1 VATKEEAVKPD
12 KPIVR
17 RYLGEADYPAK
28 QQELVSKAVGNGAPA
43 AFVERLR
50 NLPKD
55 AEFSGPD
62 EVAEALEHQ
71 DESYEERARSR
82 RGSF

>member
-1 VATKEEAVKPD
+1 MKPD